1 MEQPIV
7 IRNREELIFMLS
19 EAAQLEHMIL
29 CEYLFATFSLKHT
42 TEEGLTAEQL
52 LAVKRWERV
61 ISAVAGQEMLHLALV
76 NNLLTAV
83 GASPYFGRPNFPQY
97 AKYFPPHV
105 QLALLPFGEQALR
118 HFLYL
123 ERPEGMILDDA
134 TGFEVTGAALPAVA
148 DDEVV
153 PEAQDFATV
162 GHLYRGIEQGLR
174 QLVERHGERRLF
186 IGPARIQASTQ
197 YFGWP
202 ELITVTDLASAIT
215 AIETIVEEGEGA
227 RGDWSNAHYGKFLG
241 IMNEYMQMKEQSPT
255 FAPARAVMAAV
266 VRPPADIDDVPLIAD
281 PLTAAIAD
289 LFNASY
295 EVLLQVLIRFFIH
308 TEETAA
314 ELQTLSQVSVKLM
327 FAVIKPLGQLLTTLP
342 VGPQFPGATAG
353 PSFEIYRTGYLLP
366 HRDAAWIVMHERL
379 LELAQDGEQVAG
391 RFTVPPELAR
401 VAGSLRHV
409 AAALEQHL
417 DQSG

>member
-29 CEYLFATFSLKHT
+29 CEYLFAAFSLKHT
-42 TEEGLTAEQL
+42 VDEGLTPEQL
-52 LAVKRWERV
+52 PAVKRWERV

-83 GASPYFGRPNFPQY
+83 GATPYFSRPNFPQY
-97 AKYFPPHV
+97 ARYFPPHV

-123 ERPEGMILDDA
+123 ERPEGMVLDDA
-134 TGFEVTGAALPAVA
+134 TGFQVTAAALPAVA

-174 QLVERHGERRLF
+174 QLVERYGERRLF
-186 IGPARIQASTQ
+186 IGPARLQASTP

-241 IMNEYMQMKEQSPT
+241 ILNEYMQMKEQYPD
-255 FAPARAVMAAV
+255 FAPARPVMAAV
-266 VRPPADIDDVPLIAD
+266 VRPPSDVDDVPLIAD
-281 PLTAAIAD
+281 PLTAGLAD

-308 TEETAA
+308 TEETDA
-314 ELQTLSQVSVKLM
+314 ELQALSQASVKLM
-327 FAVIKPLGQLLTTLP
+327 FGVIKPLGQLLTTLP
-342 VGPQFPGATAG
+342 VGPRFPGATAG

-366 HRDAAWIVMHERL
+366 HRHAAWIVMHERL
-379 LELAQDGEQVAG
+379 LELAQDGAQIAA
-391 RFTVPPELAR
+391 RFTTPSELGR
-401 VAGSLRHV
+401 VANSLEQV
-409 AAALEQHL
+409 AAALEQHM
-417 DQSG
+417 DATG